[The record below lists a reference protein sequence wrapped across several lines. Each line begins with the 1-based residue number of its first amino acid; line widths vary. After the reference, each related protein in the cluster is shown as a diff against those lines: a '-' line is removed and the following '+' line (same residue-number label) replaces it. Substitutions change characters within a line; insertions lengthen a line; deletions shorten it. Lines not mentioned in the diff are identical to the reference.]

1 MCGRFQLSVKGKT
14 ISERFNV
21 EVFDEKY
28 KPSYNCAPG
37 QFLPVITNEQPK
49 ELQHFFW
56 GFLPEWADAESSFKP
71 LINSRAETI
80 ADKPAFKNAFQ
91 MRRCLVPANGFYEW
105 KTDATRQPYRIFL
118 KSEKLFAMAG
128 IWSSTEQADGTIRE
142 SFSIVTTAANKL
154 MQDLHHRMP
163 LILKPEEER
172 IWLFEQDATKLKM
185 LLRPPS
191 DEELEKVPVS
201 SRINAV
207 KNNDVKLILPQEA
220 QRDLF
225 SDF

>member
-37 QFLPVITNEQPK
+37 QFLPVITNAQPK

-56 GFLPEWADAESSFKP
+56 GFVPEWAAADNKLKP

-105 KTDATRQPYRIFL
+105 KTDANKQPYRIFL

-128 IWSSTEQADGTIRE
+128 IWSSTQQADGTIHD
-142 SFSIVTTAANKL
+142 SFSIVTTAANK
-154 MQDLHHRMP
+154 MMIELHHRMP
-163 LILKPEEER
+163 LILKPEEEQ
-172 IWLFEQDATKLKM
+172 IWLFEQDVEKLKM
-185 LLRPPS
+185 LLKPAA
-191 DEELEKVPVS
+191 DGELEKVPVS

-207 KNNDVKLILPQEA
+207 KNNDERLILPQEA

-225 SDF
+225 SDV

>member
-37 QFLPVITNEQPK
+37 QFLPVITNAQPK

-56 GFLPEWADAESSFKP
+56 GFLPEWAAAESAFKP

-91 MRRCLVPANGFYEW
+91 LRRCLVPANGFYEW
-105 KTDATRQPYRIFL
+105 KTDAAKQPYRIFL

-128 IWSSTEQADGTIRE
+128 IWSSSTQADGTIRDT
-142 SFSIVTTAANKL
+142 FSIVTTAANK
-154 MQDLHHRMP
+154 MMKGLHHRMP
-163 LILKPEEER
+163 LILNPEEEQ
-172 IWLFEQDATKLKM
+172 IWLFEQDITKLKM
-185 LLRPPS
+185 LLKPPS
-191 DEELEKVPVS
+191 AEELEKVPIS
-201 SRINAV
+201 SRINSV
-207 KNNDVKLILPQEA
+207 KNNDASLILPQEV

-225 SDF
+225 SDV